1 MAATKIERPR
11 GRPRSEEARQA
22 ILRAARALLEE
33 GGIPAVTMEG
43 IAARA
48 GVGKP
53 TIYRSWPNA
62 HAVAMAAMLE
72 GSDEPRAAAVRRGRS
87 ALGELRAQLRK
98 MADVFASRMGRNVTL
113 MLAAAQE
120 NTELSKAFRN
130 HFIVARREEGRAL
143 LKRAVAE
150 GELRSDIDYEVA
162 LDMIYGPVFFRL
174 LLGHGALDA
183 NFTDG
188 VLEECFRGLRKA
200 GDKQRTRK

>member
-1 MAATKIERPR
+1 MAAIKSERPR
-11 GRPRSEEARQA
+11 GRPRSAEARQA
-22 ILRAARALLEE
+22 ILRAAKALLEE

-72 GSDEPRAAAVRRGRS
+72 GADEPRSAAVRRGRS
-87 ALGELRAQLRK
+87 AWMELRTQLRK
-98 MADVFASRMGRNVTL
+98 MADVFASRTGRNVTM

-150 GELRSDIDYEVA
+150 GDLRGDIDYDVA

-174 LLGHGALDA
+174 LLGHGSLDA
-183 NFTDG
+183 AFTDG
-188 VLEECFRGLRKA
+188 VLEECLKGLRK
-200 GDKQRTRK
+200 GGEKQRTRS